1 MSLDGFSMHRLTREL
16 DAALVGARVDKIS
29 QPNRSTL
36 QIAVR
41 QPGQNLWLCL
51 SVRPQ
56 NPALRLL
63 DAPLEN
69 PAEPPSFCMLLRKHL
84 ETGRIAA
91 VRQQGLDRVLFLDV
105 DVLAAGGRIATKTL
119 VAELMGKYANVIL
132 VEDGVV
138 IDALRRVGAADS
150 RVRLVLPGETY
161 EAPPDGGKLNALET
175 SPEDFAARLSA
186 RPEMKLAKAVSDV
199 CLGVGPVTAKEIAFC
214 AGLAPDTRIGDLD
227 DADFSSLRAAFTE
240 TVAALKD
247 ETLPTVLLREK
258 NGKLAS
264 MSAFPLH
271 GFTDAEE
278 EQFPTMSRMLARA
291 DALIGSYTPPE
302 KERFQKLVK
311 NELRRARTKLD
322 KLHEEASEAKNADE
336 FRKKAD
342 ILTTYQYQL
351 SDHQDDEVELP
362 DLYAEADSVLS
373 ISLDRRLTVR
383 QNIQDYYKKY
393 GKLRRAEKLLAEQI
407 AACAENIRYLE
418 SIELSLAAC
427 TSLAELSDVRSELI
441 AAGMLRETRKK
452 KPGEKHSEPFRFRA
466 EDGSEILVGK
476 NNSQNDRLTFRIAAP
491 DDLWL
496 HTKDIPGSH
505 VILRTNGRPPSEE
518 ALLLAASLAAHFSQ
532 AAGSSH
538 IPVDCTPCRF
548 VKKPSGAKPGFVIFT
563 HQKTLSVTPDEER
576 IKQLM
581 KNENVGEC
589 INTP

>member
-16 DAALVGARVDKIS
+16 NAALVGARVDKIT

-36 QIAVR
+36 QLSVR
-41 QPGQNLWLCL
+41 QPGQNLWLCM
-51 SVRPQ
+51 SVRSQ

-91 VRQQGLDRVLFLDV
+91 VRQQGLDRVLLIDI
-105 DVLAAGGRIATKTL
+105 DVLAAGGRIATKTF
-119 VAELMGKYANVIL
+119 VAELMGKYSNLIL
-132 VEDGVV
+132 VENGVV
-138 IDALRRVGAADS
+138 IDALRRVGASDS
-150 RVRLVLPGETY
+150 RFRLVLPGEPYT
-161 EAPPDGGKLNALET
+161 APPDEGKLNALET
-175 SPEDFAARLSA
+175 APEHFAERLSS
-186 RPEMKLAKAVSDV
+186 RSGLKLAKAISDI

-214 AGLAPDTRIGDLD
+214 AGLAPDTLIESLD
-227 DADFSSLRAAFTE
+227 DADFSSLRSAFAE

-247 ETLPTVLLREK
+247 ETLPAILLRGE
-258 NGKLAS
+258 NGKLAAV
-264 MSAFPLH
+264 SAFPLH
-271 GFTDAEE
+271 GYTNVAEE
-278 EQFPTMSRMLARA
+278 RFSDMSRLLSRA
-291 DALIGSYTPPE
+291 DELIGSYAPPD

-311 NELRRARTKLD
+311 TELRRARSKLE
-322 KLHEEASEAKNADE
+322 KLRQEVSDAKNADE
-336 FRKKAD
+336 FRKMAD

-351 SDHQDDEVELP
+351 SDHQDDEVKLP
-362 DLYAEADSVLS
+362 DLYAADESTVS

-407 AACAENIRYLE
+407 AVCADNIRYLE
-418 SIELSLAAC
+418 SVELSLTSCA
-427 TSLAELSDVRSELI
+427 SLAELSDVRSELI
-441 AAGMLRETRKK
+441 AAGLLRETRKK
-452 KPGEKHSEPFRFRA
+452 KPGEKPSEPLRFRA

-505 VILRTNGRPPSEE
+505 VILRTNGQPPGEE
-518 ALLLAASLAAHFSQ
+518 TLLLAASLAAHYSQ
-532 AAGSSH
+532 AAGSSNV
-538 IPVDCTPCRF
+538 PVDYTPCRF

-563 HQKTLSVTPDEER
+563 HQKTLSVTPDEDR
-576 IKQLM
+576 IKNILQ
-581 KNENVGEC
+581 
-589 INTP
+589 TSDP